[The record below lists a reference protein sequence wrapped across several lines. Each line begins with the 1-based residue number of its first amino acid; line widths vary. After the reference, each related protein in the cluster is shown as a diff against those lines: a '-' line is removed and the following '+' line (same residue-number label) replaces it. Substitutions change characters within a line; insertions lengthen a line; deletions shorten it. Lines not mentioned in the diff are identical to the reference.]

1 MDTGLFPV
9 LSYYEYGSYEH
20 TYIDFLWKL
29 FYFFWVTSREEFCTI
44 G

>member
-20 TYIDFLWKL
+20 TYIDFFVEIIL
-29 FYFFWVTSREEFCTI
+29 FLLGNI
-44 G
+44 